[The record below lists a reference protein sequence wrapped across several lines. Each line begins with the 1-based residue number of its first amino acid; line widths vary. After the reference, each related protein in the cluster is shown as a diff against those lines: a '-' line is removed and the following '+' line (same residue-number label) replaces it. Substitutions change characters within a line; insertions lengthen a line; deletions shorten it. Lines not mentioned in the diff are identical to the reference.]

1 MKQFKKLVAALLVG
15 VMALALFTACG
26 KPAPSDAEL
35 AEVAILAAMNEK
47 RSEDD
52 QLENSMK
59 AMAEEALAKVSN
71 DGKINPNDIVRWKS
85 VVGSSETMIDVTY
98 VFVGGVNFENI
109 GTPDGS
115 VSMNALP
122 YGDKLMGQVVDLA
135 KMAPAMSEFGVAVD
149 EDAGYVAVS
158 FEIDAKDL
166 SGKIGM
172 WIKAWIGAHTP
183 SLYD

>member
-15 VMALALFTACG
+15 VMALALFTACSR
-26 KPAPSDAEL
+26 PAPSDAEL
-35 AEVAILAAMNEK
+35 AEAAILAAMNEK
-47 RSEDD
+47 REDD
-52 QLENSMK
+52 QLTNSMK

-98 VFVGGVNFENI
+98 VFVDGINLENI
-109 GTPDGS
+109 GTPNGS

-122 YGDKLMGQVVDLA
+122 YGDKLMRQVVDLA

-183 SLYD
+183 VPYV